1 MRLVVVLFL
10 VLGLATASPSCCEG
24 KKKASDKCP
33 RYEIP
38 DPRDRLDRQ
47 TRWVPDPAAKKPA
60 GWDDEDDGE
69 WEADM
74 IPDPNF
80 VPPPVKMVRNPEF
93 RAMCFAEAWLEDV
106 AVDLLDAL
114 P

>member
-1 MRLVVVLFL
+1 MLMVRLVVVLFL

-47 TRWVPDPAAKKPA
+47 RRLHWNQR
-60 GWDDEDDGE
+60 DDYH
-69 WEADM
+69 
-74 IPDPNF
+74 
-80 VPPPVKMVRNPEF
+80 R
-93 RAMCFAEAWLEDV
+93 
-106 AVDLLDAL
+106 
-114 P
+114 